1 MAKKT
6 SKSSKGGKGKSL
18 ATLKITT
25 TTSKST
31 PELAKIVK

>member
-1 MAKKT
+1 MAKKIAKT
-6 SKSSKGGKGKSL
+6 SKGGKGKSL
-18 ATLKITT
+18 NTAKVAT

>member
-1 MAKKT
+1 MTKTPKKT
-6 SKSSKGGKGKSL
+6 SKAGKGKSL

-31 PELAKIVK
+31 PDLAKIVK